1 MLPSYALFL
10 PFNTVG
16 NVIYFAS
23 GYFSVMDLM
32 KAALIFG
39 LVAYAG
45 WIVTALTW
53 WRVIGLN

>member
-1 MLPSYALFL
+1 MLPSYLLFL

-45 WIVTALTW
+45 WLVTALPW

>member
-16 NVIYFAS
+16 KVIYFAS
-23 GYFSVMDLM
+23 GSISVMDLM

-39 LVAYAG
+39 VVAYAG
-45 WIVTALTW
+45 WIVTVLTW